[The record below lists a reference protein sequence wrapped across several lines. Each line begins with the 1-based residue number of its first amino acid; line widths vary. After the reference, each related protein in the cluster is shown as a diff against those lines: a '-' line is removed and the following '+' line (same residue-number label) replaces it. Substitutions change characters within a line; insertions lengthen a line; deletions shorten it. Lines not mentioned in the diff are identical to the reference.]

1 MSKKPPKGN
10 IIPFASQNKKDDM
23 MDILSSMACEDIEM
37 QTSDYFTEQIVNILP
52 KVMSTAVDMTKLVIE
67 NRVRNAE
74 KMTDEDIYQIYNT
87 SFKRMNKVLSEDSNH
102 YRLESR

>member
-10 IIPFASQNKKDDM
+10 IIPFANKNKKDDM
-23 MDILSSMACEDIEM
+23 MDILSSMAYEDIEL
-37 QTSDYFTEQIVNILP
+37 QTSDYFAEQIVNILP
-52 KVMSTAVDMTKLVIE
+52 KVMSTAIDMTKLVIE

-87 SFKRMNKVLSEDSNH
+87 SFKRMHKVLSEG
-102 YRLESR
+102 

>member
-10 IIPFASQNKKDDM
+10 IIPFASKNKKDDM
-23 MDILSSMACEDIEM
+23 MDMLNSMVQEDIEM
-37 QTSDYFTEQIVNILP
+37 QASDYFAEQIVNILP

-74 KMTDEDIYQIYNT
+74 QITDEDIYQIYNT
-87 SFKRMNKVLSEDSNH
+87 SFKRMNKVLSE
-102 YRLESR
+102 E